1 MRFQYSFQKIVDLKT
16 NEKTQAEWVLSEAIG
31 KLRAEE
37 HSLTELQQAKEEMA
51 DELHRA
57 SVSRTTISE
66 LKLMQ
71 SFLDH
76 MDQQI
81 HAKHQDVQLA
91 KTQVQLRQDHLTDKM
106 LEEKVWT
113 KAKEQAFGRFQSL
126 MLKKEQ
132 EQMDEMAT
140 NRFRRLS

>member
-1 MRFQYSFQKIVDLKT
+1 MRFHYTFQKIVDLKT
-16 NEKTQAEWVLSEAIG
+16 NEKTQAEWVLSEAMG
-31 KLRAEE
+31 RLRQEQS
-37 HSLTELQQAKEEMA
+37 SLSELQQAKDKLSEE
-51 DELHRA
+51 LLRA
-57 SVSRTTISE
+57 SESRTTISE

-71 SFLDH
+71 GYLEH
-76 MDQQI
+76 MDQCI
-81 HAKHQDVQLA
+81 HAKHQDVQKA
-91 KTQVQLRQDHLTDKM
+91 QSQVQLKQEHLTDKM

-113 KAKEQAFGRFQSL
+113 KAKEQAFTRFTAT

>member
-1 MRFQYSFQKIVDLKT
+1 VRFQYSFQKIVDLKT

-57 SVSRTTISE
+57 SAARTTISE

-71 SFLDH
+71 SFVDH
-76 MDQQI
+76 IDQQI
-81 HAKHQDVQLA
+81 QVKHQDVQQA
-91 KTQVQLRQDHLTDKM
+91 KSQVQIRQEHLTDKM

-113 KAKEQAFGRFQSL
+113 KAKEQAFGRFNMM